1 MADMEYAYAV
11 ARIRGKELTLLTG
24 DFLEQLIGAASSED
38 CIRLLKEKGWKE
50 ETDDEAML
58 EAEREKTWNLIR
70 ELAKDMSPFDVFLYV
85 NDYHNLKAA
94 IKEAYLQSPRPEV
107 FSDQGTIEAEKI
119 RNAVKTRKFGDLPE
133 EMQEPAERA
142 YRVMMQTGNGQLCD
156 IILDR
161 AALEAVGAAGTK
173 SGDDFLKMYGEL
185 TVAAADI
192 KMAVRSVRTGRGG
205 TFLEDALAPCET
217 LDKKALI
224 EASEKGTEGIC
235 LYLEKTPYSEGA
247 GELRRSISAFERWCD
262 NLMIRRLKPQRYNP
276 FGLSPLAA
284 YILARENEIKSVR
297 IILSGKRHQLSQES
311 IRERVREMYV

>member
-1 MADMEYAYAV
+1 MAGTEYAYAV
-11 ARIRGKELTLLTG
+11 ARIRGKELSLLTD
-24 DFLEQLIGAASSED
+24 DFLEQLITAAGTED

-94 IKEAYLQSPRPEV
+94 IKEAYLGTSRPEI
-107 FSDQGTIEAEKI
+107 FSDQGTIGAETI
-119 RNAVKTRKFGDLPE
+119 RNAVKTRKFSDLPK

-156 IILDR
+156 VILDR
-161 AALEAVGAAGTK
+161 AALEAVGEAGKK

-192 KMAVRSVRTGRGG
+192 KMAVRSVRTGKGSR
-205 TFLEDALAPCET
+205 FLEDALAPCET
-217 LDKKALI
+217 LDKKELI
-224 EASEKGTEGIC
+224 DASEKGTEGIC
-235 LYLEKTPYSEGA
+235 QYLEKTPYAEGA

-262 NLMIRRLKPQRYNP
+262 NLMIRRLKPQRHNP

>member
-1 MADMEYAYAV
+1 MAGMEYAYAV

-50 ETDDEAML
+50 EADDEAML

-70 ELAKDMSPFDVFLYV
+70 ELVSDMSPFDVFLYV

-94 IKEAYLQSPRPEV
+94 IKEAYLQTPRPEV
-107 FSDQGTIEAEKI
+107 FSDQGTIEADNI
-119 RNAVKTRKFGDLPE
+119 RKAVKNRKFGELPK

-161 AALEAVGAAGTK
+161 AALEAVEKAGK
-173 SGDDFLKMYGEL
+173 ESGDDFLKMYGEL

-192 KMAVRSVRTGRGG
+192 KMAVRSVRTGKGRK
-205 TFLEDALAPCET
+205 FLEDALAPCET
-217 LDKKALI
+217 LDKEELI
-224 EASEKGTEGIC
+224 DAAEKGTEGIC
-235 LYLEKTPYSEGA
+235 LYLEKTPYSDGA
-247 GELRRSISAFERWCD
+247 EELRRSISAFERWCD